1 MPDCNEKSG
10 AKCCRQVMTVFV
22 NGGSCDGF
30 ISKELVL
37 GLEVR
42 MFLGN
47 VENHGED
54 VS

>member
-1 MPDCNEKSG
+1 MQS
-10 AKCCRQVMTVFV
+10 AVVQVMTVFV

-30 ISKELVL
+30 ISKELAL

-47 VENHGED
+47 VVNHGED
-54 VS
+54 VSKSTRLLL